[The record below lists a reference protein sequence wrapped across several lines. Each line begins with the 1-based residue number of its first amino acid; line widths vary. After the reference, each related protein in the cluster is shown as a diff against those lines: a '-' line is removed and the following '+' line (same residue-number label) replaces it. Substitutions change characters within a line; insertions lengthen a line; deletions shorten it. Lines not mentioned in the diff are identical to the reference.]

1 MRPRLLLSAV
11 LLGAS
16 LLAGCSVFGSSDSEK
31 AAAKTAERLR
41 LPPDLNAGGNQATAV
56 PTPARSAEE
65 NQAPRAELLK
75 GDDGPRLILPD
86 SFYEAWRRVG
96 FAIDR
101 LGFTLEDRNR
111 AEGQYF
117 VRYDPRADQEP
128 RKKGFLEGLAFWRSE
143 SDQVALYV
151 IQLKQ
156 DGRQTDVTVTD
167 EAGKPAPATAAER
180 ILALLYEQLR

>member
-11 LLGAS
+11 LLGVS
-16 LLAGCSVFGSSDSEK
+16 LLAGCSIFGSSDSEK
-31 AAAKTAERLR
+31 TAAKTAERLR
-41 LPPDLNAGGNQATAV
+41 LPPDLNAGGKQAAAV
-56 PTPARSAEE
+56 PVPARSAEE

-75 GDDGPRLILPD
+75 GDDGARLVLPD

-96 FAIDR
+96 LAIDR

-128 RKKGFLEGLAFWRSE
+128 HKKGFLEGLAFWRSE
-143 SDQVALYV
+143 SDQLALYV

-156 DGRQTDVTVTD
+156 DGRQTAVTVTD
-167 EAGKPAPATAAER
+167 EAGQPAPANAAER
-180 ILALLYEQLR
+180 ILTLLYEQLR